1 MSQPETSAAAADD
14 LVPKRRSTSKIWQ
27 FFGFKRDDHM
37 QTEVIC
43 KTCKSRV
50 ATKTGNTS
58 NLFSHLKA
66 KHNDLYQLCSAEKSS
81 SSGEST
87 LVHQPK
93 QQSISSSFE
102 SITPYPVSSRRHRE
116 ITEAITRY
124 LAKDMVPIATV
135 GKPGF
140 LHLMNT
146 IDKRYNIPSRT
157 YFSRIAI
164 PQMYEHTRDRVML
177 ELRDVEHFACTTD
190 LWSSRTTEPYIS
202 LTVHFIDKAFKM
214 RSLCLQ
220 TAYFPSEHSGE
231 NIALGL
237 REALSGWNLNEARL
251 VCFTTDN
258 ATNMIKAA
266 EINGWPRLQCF
277 GHRLHLAI
285 ENAVKCDTRISRA
298 LGVCKKQ
305 VGHFSHS
312 WKKKEALKKAQ
323 RELNLPEH
331 GLITECPTRWGTKQQ
346 MMERILEQQRA
357 LSQVLSENRST
368 RHLVPSWQDIEVLE
382 SVNKALKP
390 LQDFTD
396 ALSGEE
402 YVSISYLLPVLRL
415 LNTQTL
421 AADEEDT
428 ELTCSIKTKVLGYME
443 AKYEDPATQT
453 LLNIATFLDPRFKK
467 DYIPKEQR
475 EEISLRIKSEM
486 KEAQPAVAI
495 SSSSVG
501 AAVSGAEAEPCQSAT
516 ATSTKRMK
524 KSLGSLLQTSV
535 TSPSESSDHA
545 TIEAEF
551 NSYILIPKIHSEQDP
566 LAWWG
571 IHKVNFP
578 HLSKLAEKYL
588 CVPATSTPSERLFST
603 PGNVVTCQRA
613 SLKPNKVDMLVFLS
627 KNF

>member
-1 MSQPETSAAAADD
+1 
-14 LVPKRRSTSKIWQ
+14 
-27 FFGFKRDDHM
+27 
-37 QTEVIC
+37 
-43 KTCKSRV
+43 
-50 ATKTGNTS
+50 
-58 NLFSHLKA
+58 
-66 KHNDLYQLCSAEKSS
+66 
-81 SSGEST
+81 
-87 LVHQPK
+87 
-93 QQSISSSFE
+93 
-102 SITPYPVSSRRHRE
+102 
-116 ITEAITRY
+116 
-124 LAKDMVPIATV
+124 MVPIATV
-135 GKPGF
+135 GKRGF

-164 PQMYEHTRDRVML
+164 PQMYEHTSDRVML

-237 REALSGWNLNEARL
+237 REALSDWNLNEARL

-285 ENAVKCDTRISRA
+285 ENAVKGDTRISRA
-298 LGVCKKQ
+298 LGVCKKL

-357 LSQVLSENRST
+357 LSQVLCDNR
-368 RHLVPSWQDIEVLE
+368 
-382 SVNKALKP
+382 K
-390 LQDFTD
+390 
-396 ALSGEE
+396 
-402 YVSISYLLPVLRL
+402 YMSISYLLPVLRL

-421 AADEEDT
+421 AADEDDT

-467 DYIPKEQR
+467 DYIPKEQL
-475 EEISLRIKSEM
+475 EEISVRIKSEM

-495 SSSSVG
+495 SSSVG

-566 LAWWG
+566 LAWWR

-603 PGNVVTCQRA
+603 SGNVVTCQRA
-613 SLKPNKVDMLVFLS
+613 SLKPSKVDMLVFLS
-627 KNF
+627 KNL

>member
-1 MSQPETSAAAADD
+1 
-14 LVPKRRSTSKIWQ
+14 
-27 FFGFKRDDHM
+27 
-37 QTEVIC
+37 
-43 KTCKSRV
+43 
-50 ATKTGNTS
+50 
-58 NLFSHLKA
+58 
-66 KHNDLYQLCSAEKSS
+66 
-81 SSGEST
+81 
-87 LVHQPK
+87 
-93 QQSISSSFE
+93 
-102 SITPYPVSSRRHRE
+102 
-116 ITEAITRY
+116 
-124 LAKDMVPIATV
+124 
-135 GKPGF
+135 
-140 LHLMNT
+140 
-146 IDKRYNIPSRT
+146 
-157 YFSRIAI
+157 
-164 PQMYEHTRDRVML
+164 
-177 ELRDVEHFACTTD
+177 
-190 LWSSRTTEPYIS
+190 
-202 LTVHFIDKAFKM
+202 
-214 RSLCLQ
+214 
-220 TAYFPSEHSGE
+220 
-231 NIALGL
+231 
-237 REALSGWNLNEARL
+237 
-251 VCFTTDN
+251 
-258 ATNMIKAA
+258 
-266 EINGWPRLQCF
+266 
-277 GHRLHLAI
+277 
-285 ENAVKCDTRISRA
+285 
-298 LGVCKKQ
+298 
-305 VGHFSHS
+305 
-312 WKKKEALKKAQ
+312 
-323 RELNLPEH
+323 
-331 GLITECPTRWGTKQQ
+331 

-443 AKYEDPATQT
+443 TKYEDPATQT

-467 DYIPKEQR
+467 DYIPKEQL
-475 EEISLRIKSEM
+475 EEISVRIKSEM

-495 SSSSVG
+495 SSSVG

-566 LAWWG
+566 LAWGG

-578 HLSKLAEKYL
+578 QLSKLAEKYL

-603 PGNVVTCQRA
+603 SGNVVTCQRA
-613 SLKPNKVDMLVFLS
+613 SLKPSKVDMLVFLS
-627 KNF
+627 KNL